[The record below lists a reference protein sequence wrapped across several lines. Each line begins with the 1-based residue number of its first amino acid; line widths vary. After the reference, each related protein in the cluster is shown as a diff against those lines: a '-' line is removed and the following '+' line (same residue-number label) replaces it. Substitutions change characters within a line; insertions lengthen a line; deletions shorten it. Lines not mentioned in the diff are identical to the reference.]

1 MCLSSHISSSHTP
14 SRFSFG
20 LFTLS
25 IYISS
30 FYIRSI
36 IRQNL
41 AAWDIVFPGMYRATN
56 FKSNT
61 GIAIHFIGA
70 AYFVL
75 MAPLQYIPSFRRKYL
90 QFHRVN
96 GRMAVALLTITALGG
111 CYYTY
116 EAGVSQVPEEYQSS
130 ANWSMYVFGISVL
143 ACTTMIYYHAAI
155 TKQIDRHQLWAYR
168 LAGIIFGSQ
177 MYFRLIFLVEVVVL
191 RAESFSDIGIKSTLF
206 VLWSFAVPF
215 AFLGDVVYW
224 KLHGDKKTGEG
235 AMVEGDAKK
244 SGETKQ
250 LLERREE
257 EETGSAASS
266 PWEDVGLAAV
276 YATLLVIFIVT
287 LSMWAVFSWVPYFTV
302 DFDNPV
308 LPSWA
313 SDAMG
318 TSGTKR

>member
-1 MCLSSHISSSHTP
+1 
-14 SRFSFG
+14 
-20 LFTLS
+20 
-25 IYISS
+25 
-30 FYIRSI
+30 
-36 IRQNL
+36 
-41 AAWDIVFPGMYRATN
+41 MYHATN

-61 GIAIHFIGA
+61 GLAIHFIGA

-90 QFHRVN
+90 QIHRVN
-96 GRMAVALLTITALGG
+96 GRMAVTLLTITALGG
-111 CYYTY
+111 CFYTY
-116 EAGVSQVPEEYQSS
+116 EAGVSQVPDKYQSS

-143 ACTTMIYYHAAI
+143 VCTTMIYYHAAI

-191 RAESFSDIGIKSTLF
+191 RAESFSDIGIKSTMF

-224 KLHGDKKTGEG
+224 KLHGDKKIGES
-235 AMVEGDAKK
+235 AMVEGEEQKVR
-244 SGETKQ
+244 ETKQ

-257 EETGSAASS
+257 EEEEAGSAASS
-266 PWEDVGLAAV
+266 SWRDVGLTFV
-276 YATLLVIFIVT
+276 YAMLLAIFIVT
-287 LSMWAVFSWVPYFTV
+287 LLMWVCTSWLPYLTV

-308 LPSWA
+308 LPIWA
-313 SDAMG
+313 SNAVG
-318 TSGTKR
+318 TTNGEQKDEV